1 MTGIKF
7 ADSGII
13 EGWAAPYG
21 SPTHRDAQGEWF
33 SPRTDFALDLIP
45 TNRPLLI
52 DHGLTEAGPAVVG
65 RIMTAERRPEGL
77 WIRAQL
83 DRAGRYFG
91 KIRDQL
97 AAGALSFSSATM
109 AHLARVAPNGEILS
123 WPWVETSLTPTPASR
138 DARITTVKAA
148 VAHYAEIGQPMTA
161 LKALVFGERE
171 PIEPSPEEI
180 AYAIATKEAL
190 RVEALGAW
198 AEYRQIAGKIDSR
211 LARLMGR

>member
-1 MTGIKF
+1 MTSIKF

-33 SPRTDFALDLIP
+33 SPRTDFGLDLIP
-45 TNRPLLI
+45 TGRPLLI
-52 DHGLTEAGPAVVG
+52 GHGLTDAGVAVVG
-65 RIMTAERRPEGL
+65 RIASAERRPEGL

-97 AAGALSFSSATM
+97 AAGVLSFSSATM
-109 AHLARVAPNGEILS
+109 AHLAKTGRDGEILA
-123 WPWVETSLTPTPASR
+123 WPLVEVSLTATPSSS
-138 DARITTVKAA
+138 DARIVSVKNA

-161 LKALVFGERE
+161 LKALVFSPAELAEAAYKSATVEVDR
-171 PIEPSPEEI
+171 IELRRAAEEAYSRHI
-180 AYAIATKEAL
+180 AQSVAL
-190 RVEALGAW
+190 DRRLG
-198 AEYRQIAGKIDSR
+198 QIR
-211 LARLMGR
+211 RR